1 MSTDLSPSNEQYIED
16 AVARGVFESREQAL
30 DAAVEL
36 LKIRQEG
43 AAEPQPLSDEE
54 FEAALDEL
62 AHLGAQYNLPSLP
75 DHAITR
81 EGIYGEHPHL

>member
-36 LKIRQEG
+36 LKRREETIRQVNQGIEELERGEG
-43 AAEPQPLSDEE
+43 RPLNLEDVKADIRRRLAEESEP
-54 FEAALDEL
+54 
-62 AHLGAQYNLPSLP
+62 
-75 DHAITR
+75 
-81 EGIYGEHPHL
+81 